1 MSQVKTNSVVLGQS
15 PTDANNFLLD
25 TDAAGALRIRRKS
38 DGSGGL
44 VMSINSAGIPL
55 DKDGLDMRPLG
66 VGQTRQNVTGSR
78 ALATDYTNNTGRTIF
93 VEAHG
98 APTGGSAGSGYLT
111 TVTVGGNAAPGG
123 SAVQGY
129 SYWNVAF
136 PVPPGATYRISVAVA
151 STLVGWVETRT

>member
-1 MSQVKTNSVVLGQS
+1 MTFKTDSIIVGTN
-15 PTDANNFLLD
+15 TDDTRNFLLD
-25 TDAAGALRIRRKS
+25 TDLAGGLRIRRRS

-93 VEAHG
+93 VEAYGG
-98 APTGGSAGSGYLT
+98 ATGGSVGTGYAV
-111 TVTVGGNAAPGG
+111 TVTVAGNAIPVGG
-123 SAVQGY
+123 VVQGY

-136 PVPPGATYRISVAVA
+136 PVPPGAAYRISLPVAGNV
-151 STLVGWVETRT
+151 LGWAETRT